1 VYYIPGVVTQYLR
14 REPYFFGPKWGRNTK
29 NTESR
34 NKQLHKE
41 EALKAV
47 SEAGSKLL
55 RGGHDN
61 PTTKGSTA
69 YVL

>member
-1 VYYIPGVVTQYLR
+1 MNQ
-14 REPYFFGPKWGRNTK
+14 
-29 NTESR
+29 
-34 NKQLHKE
+34 QLHKE
-41 EALKAV
+41 EAPKAV